1 MGVGVT
7 PPPFFSLRRVLA
19 HGMARRMTVTS
30 TILQTLHQDHANQL
44 QLLSLV
50 ETEIGK
56 LDDVSDPA
64 DFELLSLA
72 LEYCSDF
79 PNRYHHHKE
88 DRIYE

>member
-1 MGVGVT
+1 M
-7 PPPFFSLRRVLA
+7 
-19 HGMARRMTVTS
+19 TS
-30 TILQTLHQDHANQL
+30 TILQTLHQDHANEL
-44 QLLSLV
+44 QLLCLV

-79 PNRYHHHKE
+79 SNLYHHPKE
-88 DRIYE
+88 DQIYERLVARDPAIGDRIDDLVQDH

>member
-1 MGVGVT
+1 
-7 PPPFFSLRRVLA
+7 
-19 HGMARRMTVTS
+19 MTVTS

-72 LEYCSDF
+72 LEYCSDL
-79 PNRYHHHKE
+79 PNRYHHPKE
-88 DRIYE
+88 DRFYERLVARDPAIGDRIDDLV